1 MTFSYLFEYDRNFC
15 FISSCVEAG
24 GEEEEEEAEYSCGEF
39 HLTGT
44 CSESV
49 RSGLTFHY
57 KYLSPPNNMLQI
69 PLSDQILEYLNSQYS
84 MNIRVNG
91 KQI

>member
-49 RSGLTFHY
+49 RSGLTFHH
-57 KYLSPPNNMLQI
+57 KYLSQSAFMKRFPH
-69 PLSDQILEYLNSQYS
+69 
-84 MNIRVNG
+84 
-91 KQI
+91 